1 MSLHSRPLIAKKLVE
16 IAEQEGATAVADVGK
31 EMTKFVLEVSIQAL
45 NPYLEVI
52 APVREWKWSREEE
65 IAYAKETMYQFRLI

>member
-1 MSLHSRPLIAKKLVE
+1 MH
-16 IAEQEGATAVADVGK
+16 TDVQGK
-31 EMTKFVLEVSIQAL
+31 EMIKFVFEVSIQAL

-65 IAYAKETMYQFRLI
+65 IAYAKRKRCTNSD